1 MTLQKN
7 IQLIQDGSSQILQ
20 IPQEFWLASKEVTL
34 SKEGDRLIIK
44 PVEKRSLLEV
54 IATLTGIEEDFPDVD
69 SDLPPLD
76 DINI

>member
-69 SDLPPLD
+69 GDLPPLD